1 MTRKQLEAIRNQLN
15 TKYYGNECHHP
26 DNLKMP
32 ISDEDKQTFKEL
44 DCIEMINSCLAYGSD
59 PYTIHDKWWYGH
71 GYCKRSYMSDYED
84 ELGVERVKELV
95 DQQREEFSHAIIKR
109 GTYTDSEGCTYNS
122 VIYADEI

>member
-15 TKYYGNECHHP
+15 TKYYGDECRIP
-26 DNLKMP
+26 ANLKMP
-32 ISDEDKQTFKEL
+32 ISAEDEQTFKEL
-44 DCIEMINSCLAYGSD
+44 DCIEMIDSCLTYGSD
-59 PYTIHDKWWYGH
+59 PYAIHDKWWYGH

-109 GTYTDSEGCTYNS
+109 GVYTDSEGCTYNS
-122 VIYADEI
+122 VIYADEQ